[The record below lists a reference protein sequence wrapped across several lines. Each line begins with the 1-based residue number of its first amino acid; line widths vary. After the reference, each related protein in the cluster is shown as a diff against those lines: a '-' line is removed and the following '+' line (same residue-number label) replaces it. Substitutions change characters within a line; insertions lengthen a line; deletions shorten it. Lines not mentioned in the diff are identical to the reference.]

1 VGEFATPAIRPRIP
15 RCPRRSKGVPVLYFT
30 YTSRLA
36 PELIADVAPEAEFK
50 FIAHIPEHGVRFPI
64 NADGWQGGLPTAVPD
79 PSSTVWGVV
88 YDVPK
93 DNIDAIEAIEAQ
105 EKRIRTEVETMDR
118 MGQRH
123 HVVTFLCLEDG
134 NDAAPSAAYLEL
146 MLAGSQHWD
155 LPIGWIMGLKQ
166 ALASVT

>member
-1 VGEFATPAIRPRIP
+1 M
-15 RCPRRSKGVPVLYFT
+15 LYFT

-36 PELIADVAPEAEFK
+36 PALIADVAPNAEFR

-64 NADGWQGGLPTAVPD
+64 NAEGWRGGLPTAVPD

-88 YDVPK
+88 YEVPTE
-93 DNIDAIEAIEAQ
+93 NVDAIEAVEAQ
-105 EKRIRTEVETMDR
+105 EKRVRTEVETMDR

-123 HVVTFLCLEDG
+123 QVVTFVCPDG
-134 NDAAPSAAYLEL
+134 GDDAAPSAEYLKL

-155 LPIGWIMGLKQ
+155 LPIGWIISLRQ